1 MKAAN
6 SPMPR
11 SPEASRAP
19 LVTITAMIESCW
31 PNCMVGPTR
40 AVTRA
45 TDTAALRASSTLWP
59 SVDATWRSARNA
71 LTVGRDSTA
80 AVICCDIVPMA
91 FCWRST
97 PLRIDRTHRKMPAP
111 ANVKVASTTS
121 SRTQSST
128 PMAIRVPT
136 ARKSE
141 DGIWATPT
149 STTERSCVLSELARA
164 TRLPAPS
171 RRTLRSGKVRMC
183 EMMRNRASET
193 RPSPARASR

>member
-59 SVDATWRSARNA
+59 SVDATLAFGEER
-71 LTVGRDSTA
+71 LDGGQGQHGRRHLLRHRPDGVLLAFHTA
-80 AVICCDIVPMA
+80 A
-91 FCWRST
+91 
-97 PLRIDRTHRKMPAP
+97 DRPHR
-111 ANVKVASTTS
+111 TG
-121 SRTQSST
+121 RC
-128 PMAIRVPT
+128 RH
-136 ARKSE
+136 
-141 DGIWATPT
+141 
-149 STTERSCVLSELARA
+149 
-164 TRLPAPS
+164 
-171 RRTLRSGKVRMC
+171 RRT
-183 EMMRNRASET
+183 
-193 RPSPARASR
+193 